1 MLECMA
7 PGRHEELHF
16 RSDPESGLQ
25 AVIAIHSTRLGP
37 ALGGCR
43 CIEYPDSDAAIQDAL
58 RLSRGMSYK
67 AALAGV
73 AYGGGKAVIR
83 RPHTILDREAL
94 FRAFGDFVETL
105 GGRYITAVDSGTS
118 TLDMAVAATRTAYVT
133 STSEDADPSPWTALG
148 VYRGIQAAVRHKL
161 GRDDLDGLR
170 IALQG
175 VGHVGY
181 PLARYLHDAGAQ
193 LIVSEVDRSKARRAK
208 REFGAELVADN
219 DIYAVDCEVF
229 APCGLGAV
237 INDATLKEFR
247 CQIIAGSA
255 NNQLM
260 NENHGVRLHEQGIL
274 YAPDFMI
281 NAGGLVF
288 VALNHAGSPSEQ
300 VRAKVERIE
309 KTLDNLFTR
318 AAEAAAPTSAI
329 SSHMAE
335 EMIYGAT
342 QSI

>member
-16 RSDPESGLQ
+16 RNDPDSGLQ

-58 RLSRGMSYK
+58 RLSKGMSYK

-73 AYGGGKAVIR
+73 PYGGGKAVIR
-83 RPHTILDREAL
+83 RPHTIKDREAL
-94 FRAFGDFVETL
+94 FRAFGEFVESL

-118 TLDMAVAATRTAYVT
+118 TLDMAVAATRTTSVT

-148 VYRGIQAAVRHKL
+148 VFRGIQSAVRHKL
-161 GRDDLDGLR
+161 DREDLKGLR
-170 IALQG
+170 VAVQG

-181 PLARYLHDAGAQ
+181 PLARYLHEAGAE
-193 LIVSEVDRSKARRAK
+193 LIVSEVDRNKARRAR

-219 DIYAVDCEVF
+219 DIYAVDCDVF

-247 CQIIAGSA
+247 CSIIAGSA

-260 NENHGVRLHEQGIL
+260 NEEHGVRLHEQGIL

-288 VALNHAGSPSEQ
+288 VALNHAGSLSRQ
-300 VRAKVERIE
+300 VKTKVEQIE
-309 KTLDNLFTR
+309 QTLDSLFSR
-318 AAEAAAPTSAI
+318 AEAASAPTSEIA
-329 SSHMAE
+329 SHMAE
-335 EMIYGAT
+335 EIIYG
-342 QSI
+342 